1 MENFLL
7 ILIFILLSLS
17 LAVVAF
23 FYFKVK
29 YLKEKLE
36 TSSASNTQF
45 DKQVLNSRL
54 PNDAFVVRK
63 KRWGLRRQMDSEPKT
78 ESVVIPKETTERLQH
93 KDVLETIEINT
104 NDSLK
109 EIEEKEK
116 YIFKN
121 KLTRINSNFSDREM
135 DICFYIS
142 KSLNARQIAEI
153 LHMNQGTIR
162 VTKNKIRLKLGL
174 ASNTEIKPFLLGKVK
189 R

>member
-36 TSSASNTQF
+36 TSNSPNMPF
-45 DKQVLNSRL
+45 DKQVLNSRF

-63 KRWGLRRQMDSEPKT
+63 NRWVLHRQSESEPKT
-78 ESVVIPKETTERLQH
+78 EPVVIPEETTERIQH
-93 KDVLETIEINT
+93 KDVLETIGFNT
-104 NDSLK
+104 NDSIK

-121 KLTRINSNFSDREM
+121 KLTRMNSNLSDREM
-135 DICFYIS
+135 EICFYIS
-142 KSLNARQIAEI
+142 KSYNGRQISEI
-153 LHMNQGTIR
+153 MQMNHGTIR

-174 ASNTEIKPFLLGKVK
+174 ASNTEIKPFLLEKVK

>member
-1 MENFLL
+1 MEKFLV
-7 ILIFILLSLS
+7 ILIFLLLSLS

-36 TSSASNTQF
+36 TSSAPNAPF
-45 DKQVLNSRL
+45 DKQVLNSRF

-63 KRWGLRRQMDSEPKT
+63 NRWGLHRQTDSEPKIEPVT
-78 ESVVIPKETTERLQH
+78 IPEETTERLEH

-121 KLTRINSNFSDREM
+121 KLTRMNSNFSDREM
-135 DICFYIS
+135 EICFYIS
-142 KSLNARQIAEI
+142 KSYNGRQISEI
-153 LHMNQGTIR
+153 MQMNHGTIR

-174 ASNTEIKPFLLGKVK
+174 ASNAEIKPFLLGKVK